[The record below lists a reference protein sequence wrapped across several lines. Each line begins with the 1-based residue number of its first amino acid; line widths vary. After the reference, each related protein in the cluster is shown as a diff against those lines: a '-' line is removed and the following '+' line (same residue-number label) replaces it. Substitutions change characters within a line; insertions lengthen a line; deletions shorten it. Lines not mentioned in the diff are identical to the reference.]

1 MLLSSSRTEQ
11 YLEDDDHVKVAQ
23 VEANPFQV
31 DNGNSRHGHHSGR
44 GLHQLDQA
52 VDSGHDEGC
61 GLVGHS
67 MEAQFS
73 EGNLKL

>member
-1 MLLSSSRTEQ
+1 MLLSSSKTKQ
-11 YLEDDDHVKVAQ
+11 YLEDDDHVKVTQ

-31 DNGNSRHGHHSGR
+31 DNGNSR
-44 GLHQLDQA
+44 
-52 VDSGHDEGC
+52 HDEGC